1 MVEQKQTNSLM
12 KKTKSQLIDII
23 LRKDDIEV
31 ELQEKIRKADND
43 YKELLDTNNQNY
55 YNVESVKNQLK
66 FKTDRINELLEENA
80 SLQNKIED
88 NSLQFYKLEKEI
100 LKLNNDLVII
110 KNNYDKLDNQYE
122 KLEIV
127 AGKVLFGCIASI
139 IVNIGLILYI
149 VL

>member
-1 MVEQKQTNSLM
+1 MAEQKQTTSLM

-31 ELQEKIRKADND
+31 ELQEKIKKANND
-43 YKELLDTNNQNY
+43 YKKLLDTNNQNY
-55 YNVESVKNQLK
+55 YNVESVKKQLEV
-66 FKTDRINELLEENA
+66 KTDRINELLEENA

-88 NSLQFYKLEKEI
+88 NSLQFDKLEKEN

-110 KNNYDKLDNQYE
+110 KNDYDKLDNQYE
-122 KLEIV
+122 KLEII

-139 IVNIGLILYI
+139 IINIGLILYI